1 MQTKNLKQNPHDVSA
16 VEKEQ
21 ADTTPAAA
29 NDINDYL
36 TKGEDLF
43 FSTAKSL
50 SPVTD
55 KVTTHSYQIMYG
67 RFLLPYYQQNPSM
80 KMLEIGLGCDMNYG
94 PGASTAVWKKLFPE
108 AELWEAEY
116 NYQCVQKHQDDKLK
130 GFFVLTGDQMD
141 DTVLDSWVELSGGN
155 FDVVID
161 DGGHQNCQIWH
172 SFLKLWP
179 TVKPGGLYFIED
191 LQVGRWGSYRKKTTD
206 TCGSDLIVM
215 DKLKEYMDTLI
226 HDNQK
231 HEFLKSDIE
240 FIFCQHE
247 ACVVGKKK

>member
-1 MQTKNLKQNPHDVSA
+1 MEKKQKGEERVTKNS
-16 VEKEQ
+16 
-21 ADTTPAAA
+21 TIPAAA
-29 NDINDYL
+29 DISNIDFL
-36 TKGEDLF
+36 TKGEDVF
-43 FSTAKSL
+43 FSTAKSFN
-50 SPVTD
+50 PVTD

-80 KMLEIGLGCDMNYG
+80 KMLEIGLGCNMHYG
-94 PGASTAVWKKLFPE
+94 PGASTAVWKELFPE
-108 AELWEAEY
+108 AELWEAES
-116 NYQCVQKHQDDKLK
+116 NFQCVEKHRDDTLK
-130 GFFVLTGDQMD
+130 GFYVLTGDQGD
-141 DTVLDSWVELSGGN
+141 DAVLDSWVELSGGN

-191 LQVGRWGSYRKKTTD
+191 LQVGKWPSYRKQTTAK
-206 TCGSDLIVM
+206 CGEDLIVM
-215 DKLKEYMDTLI
+215 EKLKEYMDVLI
-226 HDNQK
+226 HSDQK
-231 HEFLKSDIE
+231 TEFVKSDIE